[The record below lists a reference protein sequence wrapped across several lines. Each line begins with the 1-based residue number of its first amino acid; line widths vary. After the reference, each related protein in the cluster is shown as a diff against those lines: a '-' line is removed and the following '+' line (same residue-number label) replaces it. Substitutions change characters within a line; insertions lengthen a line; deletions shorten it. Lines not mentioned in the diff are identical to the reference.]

1 MSSRGG
7 PQQGLR
13 AEQLNS
19 PYKRASHSGTFGG
32 VPGDKEN
39 AGAEARAAAV
49 AEGKLAVEVSHHL
62 KGALSPG
69 VRGTQWQH
77 YHQPST
83 PSRANNVPSTP
94 PSIPFTGSAAET
106 ATAAAAAG
114 RAGSGAGGAVLPL
127 SPSATAARSMN
138 ALGHS
143 TFDRGTGF
151 SLSAARR
158 VSVRAVRARSGSG
171 SGGGGGDGFTHAHS
185 PAVVLR
191 VPQGR
196 PTSARK
202 LMAGGRREAL
212 ERGDLELDV
221 AEVSPSPKRSSND
234 SERKAPFSSCESE
247 TPKRGRSPSVAA
259 AGLTLLPPISCD
271 EAVSWEFE
279 AKARRRSAVRNA
291 KTAAELFDSNSSTCC
306 VTPAGGDGDGV
317 GDSGGSVGGRWRK
330 LQARGGG
337 GSAGPPRLKLSVES
351 AVAAAGEDDEVLLSP
366 CCHGPVDLPA
376 FCASPILVPSSGVR
390 SGGGGGGR
398 PLRGGAEENVL
409 TSSVDSAWSMGSID
423 ETAAREPSNTRNND
437 RASGGDPVA
446 RMLLSQSD
454 DYDVGGV
461 GFGVTPPHGPDGG
474 GSSNASDSPG
484 LSRMKSAPSF
494 VQHYRHYHHRRLHQP
509 SPTAGTTVTFSTL
522 TPKRKGDSPFSFER
536 DASGCGNVAVAA
548 EGDRGGKDAALLPSP
563 RRDGGGG
570 ALPPA
575 LVRTATA
582 SPRAFSVASATGGGS
597 AARDLREAGA
607 RGSDFGAKIGGSG
620 GRGRLLNPVEFRLHC
635 PGDLEE
641 QSEREPDVDR

>member
-1 MSSRGG
+1 MSSRVG

-106 ATAAAAAG
+106 ATAAAAAAAG
-114 RAGSGAGGAVLPL
+114 RAGAGAGADGAVLPL

-143 TFDRGTGF
+143 TFDRGF

-158 VSVRAVRARSGSG
+158 VSAKAVRARSG
-171 SGGGGGDGFTHAHS
+171 SGGGGGDGFMHAHS

-196 PTSARK
+196 PTNPRK
-202 LMAGGRREAL
+202 LMAGDRREAL

-221 AEVSPSPKRSSND
+221 AEVSPSPKRGSND

-317 GDSGGSVGGRWRK
+317 GDSGGSVDGRWRK
-330 LQARGGG
+330 LQARSGG

-376 FCASPILVPSSGVR
+376 FCASPVLVPSSGVR
-390 SGGGGGGR
+390 SGGGGGR

-423 ETAAREPSNTRNND
+423 ETAAREPSNTRHND

-474 GSSNASDSPG
+474 GGSSNASDSAG
-484 LSRMKSAPSF
+484 LSRMTSASSF
-494 VQHYRHYHHRRLHQP
+494 VQHHRHYHHRRLHQP
-509 SPTAGTTVTFSTL
+509 SPTAGMMVAFSTL
-522 TPKRKGDSPFSFER
+522 TPRRKGHSPFSSER
-536 DASGCGNVAVAA
+536 DASGCGNVAAVAA
-548 EGDRGGKDAALLPSP
+548 EGDRGGKEAALLPSP
-563 RRDGGGG
+563 RRDSGNG
-570 ALPPA
+570 ALPLA

-582 SPRAFSVASATGGGS
+582 SPRAFSVASAAGGGS

-607 RGSDFGAKIGGSG
+607 RGSDFGAKIGGGG
-620 GRGRLLNPVEFRLHC
+620 GRGRLLNPVEFRLRG

-641 QSEREPDVDR
+641 

>member
-1 MSSRGG
+1 
-7 PQQGLR
+7 
-13 AEQLNS
+13 
-19 PYKRASHSGTFGG
+19 
-32 VPGDKEN
+32 
-39 AGAEARAAAV
+39 
-49 AEGKLAVEVSHHL
+49 
-62 KGALSPG
+62 
-69 VRGTQWQH
+69 
-77 YHQPST
+77 
-83 PSRANNVPSTP
+83 
-94 PSIPFTGSAAET
+94 
-106 ATAAAAAG
+106 
-114 RAGSGAGGAVLPL
+114 
-127 SPSATAARSMN
+127 MN
-138 ALGHS
+138 ALSHS

-158 VSVRAVRARSGSG
+158 VSAKAVRARSGSG
-171 SGGGGGDGFTHAHS
+171 SSGGGGDGFTHAHL

-196 PTSARK
+196 PTNARK

-221 AEVSPSPKRSSND
+221 AEVSPSPKRGGKD
-234 SERKAPFSSCESE
+234 SERKASFSSCESE

-279 AKARRRSAVRNA
+279 AKARHRSAVRNA
-291 KTAAELFDSNSSTCC
+291 KTAAELLDSNSSTCC
-306 VTPAGGDGDGV
+306 VTPAGGDGV
-317 GDSGGSVGGRWRK
+317 GDSGGSVDGRWRK

-376 FCASPILVPSSGVR
+376 FCASPVLVPSSGVR
-390 SGGGGGGR
+390 GGGGGGGGGR

-423 ETAAREPSNTRNND
+423 ETAAREVSNTRHND

-461 GFGVTPPHGPDGG
+461 GFGVTAPHGPGG
-474 GSSNASDSPG
+474 GGGSSSSSSSNASDSPG
-484 LSRMKSAPSF
+484 LSRMTSAPSF
-494 VQHYRHYHHRRLHQP
+494 VQHHRHYHHRRLHQP

-522 TPKRKGDSPFSFER
+522 TPKRKGDSPFSSEH
-536 DASGCGNVAVAA
+536 DPSGCGTVAVAA

-570 ALPPA
+570 ALLPA
-575 LVRTATA
+575 LVRPVTA
-582 SPRAFSVASATGGGS
+582 SPRAFSVASAAGGGS

-607 RGSDFGAKIGGSG
+607 RGSDLGRRSAVAG
-620 GRGRLLNPVEFRLHC
+620 GRGRLLNPVAFRLHC

-641 QSEREPDVDR
+641 